1 MTKKT
6 KMTTKTNSFVVHY
19 PDAISNSREQIK
31 IFWTDEE
38 IKVDKD
44 VHDILTNFSESERH
58 ATITVLKLFTL
69 YELKAGADYWLGRF
83 MRTYPRPELQRM
95 AATFGFFELAVHK
108 PFYNKIN
115 EALHLN
121 TDEFY
126 ESYINDPIL
135 KERMD
140 FIDSCISSKDD
151 LFSVGTF
158 SMVEGGILYS
168 AFAYLK
174 HFQSKGKNK
183 LLNVVRGINFSVRD
197 ENCLDSSTE
206 VLTNHGWKN
215 IKEITINDMVL
226 QYDTTSNQYTYGKP
240 YNIVKTQSNEA
251 YVFEN
256 EHFKQR
262 VTPSHRMV
270 TANGI
275 VLAKNSNSDDKFV
288 ISQKS
293 NTLSVINN
301 ADNEFMLKVIGGNAS
316 AEEMSNFLSN
326 LSKERAESALNFYIN
341 KMK

>member
-44 VHDILTNFSESERH
+44 VHDILTNFSESEKH

-135 KERMD
+135 KERME

-197 ENCLDSSTE
+197 ENQHSIGGAWAYRQ
-206 VLTNHGWKN
+206 HK
-215 IKEITINDMVL
+215 KEL
-226 QYDTTSNQYTYGKP
+226 KL
-240 YNIVKTQSNEA
+240 SNEDLNLLEQKIKDA
-251 YVFEN
+251 ALKIYEHECRIIDMMWEKGDIPGISKESLKIFVSSRLNICLQNLEIEPIFIINEEENTIATWFYDSINKYVFNDFFSGIGREYVRDWDEEN
-256 EHFKQR
+256 FSWEP
-262 VTPSHRMV
+262 TE
-270 TANGI
+270 N
-275 VLAKNSNSDDKFV
+275 
-288 ISQKS
+288 
-293 NTLSVINN
+293 
-301 ADNEFMLKVIGGNAS
+301 IG
-316 AEEMSNFLSN
+316 
-326 LSKERAESALNFYIN
+326 
-341 KMK
+341 